1 MASYEHILIV
11 GAGIF
16 GASTAY
22 HLTHTTSSSPSQP
35 ASHLTQKIT
44 LLDHSSLGAG
54 IGASEDINKIIR
66 ADYSQK
72 FYMELGHEAID
83 AWKSLSEPNGIFEG
97 LYHQTGW
104 VVLDDEQSDHCAR
117 IRSLYSERGRQ
128 VSHIL

>member
-1 MASYEHILIV
+1 MASQEHILIV

-22 HLTHTTSSSPSQP
+22 HLTHPTSSSSAHSPIPQPS
-35 ASHLTQKIT
+35 KIT
-44 LLDHSSLGAG
+44 LLDQSLLGVG

-66 ADYSQK
+66 ADYSQN

-83 AWKSLSEPNGIFEG
+83 AWKSFSQPGNILEG

-104 VVLDDEQSDHCAR
+104 LVLDDEQSDHCAR
-117 IRSLYSERGRQ
+117 IRQLYSERGRQ
-128 VSHIL
+128 V

>member
-1 MASYEHILIV
+1 MAPQEHILIV

-22 HLTHTTSSSPSQP
+22 HLTHPTSHSF
-35 ASHLTQKIT
+35 TQGLEVSIPRVT
-44 LLDHSSLGAG
+44 LLDRSPLGAG

-72 FYMELGHEAID
+72 FYMDLGYEAID
-83 AWKSLSEPNGIFEG
+83 AWKSLSNPGGILEG

-104 VVLDDEQSDHCAR
+104 VVLDNEQSDHCAQ
-117 IRSLYSERGRQ
+117 IRKLYSERGG
-128 VSHIL
+128 